1 MVKHVLK
8 DGTVLEEITGH
19 VVKKEDALLVYQIM
33 ERMKKEKEG
42 KGGKSRDR
50 GKKKKKRKKCEHLPR
65 RRKQGTN

>member
-33 ERMKKEKEG
+33 ERLREKRKEKENG
-42 KGGKSRDR
+42 N
-50 GKKKKKRKKCEHLPR
+50 
-65 RRKQGTN
+65 QV